1 MSSARTQDPDSV
13 SSSETLSLSASTQHP
28 AGSSNE
34 AAMHPDDGAANSSQS
49 QKLTEM
55 QAEEMERVK
64 RGYEEHEEKFGNRE

>member
-13 SSSETLSLSASTQHP
+13 SSSETLRLSASTQHP

-49 QKLTEM
+49 QKLAEM